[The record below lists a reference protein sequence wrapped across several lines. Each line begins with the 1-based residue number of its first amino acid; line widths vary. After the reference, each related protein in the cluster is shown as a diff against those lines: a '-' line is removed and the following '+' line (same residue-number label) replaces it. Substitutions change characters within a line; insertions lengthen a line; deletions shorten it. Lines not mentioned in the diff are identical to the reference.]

1 LLVDEKSAEGK
12 LLRDANITGTRSE
25 RQIAGQRVTMISSVN
40 TAGLVLK
47 RDGNLFVIK
56 ATGPD
61 AAQLLLQVAPAVRF
75 DH

>member
-56 ATGPD
+56 TTGPD

-75 DH
+75 GH